1 MIKITEE
8 QFEYFA
14 ENQEKLDSFMRAKRD
29 ITLEDWDM
37 SDYYIRV
44 HTIALK
50 NEVSEFVNE
59 CRDIWKYWKDQRV
72 NPDKLIDE
80 LVDVIHFLHLDFNK
94 SHRNGIE
101 FGFFVRQINEMIK
114 EFSEHETYALL
125 YKLETYNSIY
135 TIYACTLLVAQ
146 HYGITMDD
154 IKTAYDIKNAENFNR
169 QKRGY

>member
-14 ENQEKLDSFMRAKRD
+14 ENQEKLDSFMRIRRD
-29 ITLEDWDM
+29 ITLDDWDL
-37 SDYYIRV
+37 SDFYIYA

-94 SHRNGIE
+94 THRNGVE
-101 FGFFVRQINEMIK
+101 FGFFVREINSLI
-114 EFSEHETYALL
+114 SELSDREPYALL
-125 YKLETYNSIY
+125 HKLETSNSSY
-135 TIYACTLLVAQ
+135 TIYACTLLMAQ

-154 IKTAYDIKNAENFNR
+154 IKAAYDIKNKENFAR